1 MIDRETTSRIVEF
14 HGHMCP
20 GLAMG
25 IRAAEVALAQ
35 IGPHSVDE
43 EVVAIV
49 ETDMCGVDAI
59 QFLTGCTFGK
69 GNLVHRDYGKNAY
82 TFIRRA
88 DGRAVRI
95 SSRSGGGGAPAPD
108 PERKKLM
115 AAMQSGRATDD
126 DRERFSALMRER
138 SDAVLRAPLEEL
150 YDVCPVEAVIPPTAR
165 VFASI
170 DCASCGE
177 PTMETRIHLLDG
189 RQFCPPCFDQAVAED

>member
-1 MIDRETTSRIVEF
+1 VIDRETTRRIVEF

-25 IRAAEVALAQ
+25 IRAAEVALAE
-35 IGPHSVDE
+35 IGPHSADE

-69 GNLVHRDYGKNAY
+69 GNLMHRDYGKNAY

-88 DGRAVRI
+88 DGRAIRI
-95 SSRSGGGGAPAPD
+95 SGRPGGGGAPAPD
-108 PERKKLM
+108 PEREELFAGM
-115 AAMQSGRATDD
+115 RSGDASVD
-126 DRERFSALMRER
+126 DRERFFAVMQER
-138 SDAVLRAPLEEL
+138 SEVILHAPLDDL
-150 YDVCPVEAVIPPTAR
+150 YDVREVDAVVPPTAR
-165 VFASI
+165 VFTSI
-170 DCASCGE
+170 VCESCGE

-189 RQFCPPCFDQAVAED
+189 RRLCPPCFDVAVAED